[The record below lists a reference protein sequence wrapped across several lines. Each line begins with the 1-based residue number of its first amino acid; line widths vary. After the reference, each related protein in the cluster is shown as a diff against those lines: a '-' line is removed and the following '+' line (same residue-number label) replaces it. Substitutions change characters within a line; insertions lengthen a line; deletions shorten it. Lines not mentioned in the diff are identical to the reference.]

1 MKPMKI
7 GFDLDDTIADHTF
20 NIVKLAKEYGISTS
34 SLTLP
39 KKFSIP
45 KILSKEQYHGFKER
59 LYGEVSLTA
68 IPMEDSQDVM
78 RDLHKDGMEVFI
90 ISRRLL
96 SREYA
101 LQWLAKHFPL
111 LREECVH
118 FVNKDIEKGPIC
130 AELGIKIFLDN
141 KPEVLEHIPKTTI
154 PILFDRFDAYKEFPW
169 KRVSSWREFHELCKT
184 QREEQHINS

>member
-1 MKPMKI
+1 MCYNKVMTTSSIHRMKPMKI

-101 LQWLAKHFPL
+101 LQWL
-111 LREECVH
+111 
-118 FVNKDIEKGPIC
+118 
-130 AELGIKIFLDN
+130 
-141 KPEVLEHIPKTTI
+141 
-154 PILFDRFDAYKEFPW
+154 
-169 KRVSSWREFHELCKT
+169 
-184 QREEQHINS
+184 